1 MQTLVTEY
9 PPSIRSGS
17 CFSVYNLGL
26 PMSNWAAGPASMGS
40 LGSSSPQRRCAT
52 AGTDLS
58 NREGLAPNRLDGA
71 PCMRKQSSGCGETP
85 HADAVSE
92 EYAKRK
98 LQFISE
104 KYEELRK
111 LHHEHAAAEA
121 RSTEATLNSLKA
133 EARARSGQVDDVTGV
148 EERMQ
153 AQHVEAEA
161 KRSAAAW
168 RLQLVQSVLRLR
180 EVQVADLQHVQH
192 VQAASSPGRQS
203 AVWQDDRGIAR
214 RPRPPL
220 RPCEEPEAECQAE
233 TALPT
238 TSSRDVQVER
248 LCTRLAE
255 TSREVE
261 GRIGRLR
268 SSKRMAELIC
278 RQQQTAQKQ
287 AFAAS
292 AAAELLREAEAA
304 QDAVDEDQEPLKGL
318 GARPQDPLP
327 SAPVSCVQG
336 VAPSSP
342 SQAQAREEKE
352 LSQTVKP
359 PKPSKSVQA
368 LPEMWSL
375 VLEEIGRASQRLDWA
390 ERRGSAPSP
399 GSPSEAE
406 ACAECNDTA
415 SERIWQSDAELSQ
428 PASMMEAVP
437 QHLRAGSPSAWD
449 EESST
454 SASEASDHFAI
465 GEAYRPNPTDRI
477 DLALAAFLRHR
488 RNRLRR
494 SLFSRLA
501 HGLYRYGTR
510 RALLRLALCGRELEA
525 KEATD
530 SDSDAWEPLEEFA
543 RRVEREQSRLLRR
556 ARERAKV
563 FTLEYDLLCP
573 VALKH
578 SAGVLLLN
586 FVLRMWYTSMVAC
599 VMHIVAPRD
608 LPFATHSMIVENTLT
623 VSVREEDT
631 GILKEACPICLECF
645 QVGDKVRR
653 LPCMHLF
660 HVVGG
665 ESSHC
670 QGRHCNIDR
679 HLVLDKQCPVCK
691 TPIDVMER
699 MERESQREAQANSAN
714 SQASQPD
721 AGADGLSA
729 DRPAAEEPQIQ
740 APEAPAA
747 AGQTS
752 EEADTSGN
760 RSLEP
765 ALSPERLPE
774 QAAELERVVR
784 SLQSRWL
791 QIQDVVAGVQQMLH
805 YIEDS
810 QTALNA
816 ARSGASNVQGPDGAV
831 ETPQVA
837 PSPQP
842 EEAHVEAMDSPAA
855 PSAPGGAPEA
865 RPDELQVEIQFEVQA
880 PSMQAF
886 SHEQEVAC
894 FQLRKAAEKVAT
906 ACYHMPN
913 LYLDVSTS
921 QREPP
926 CCTWLSG
933 APWTLEARLRSIAR
947 SRSGFNSCSTGRR
960 LDTVRKPPVQVIVL
974 ARFSEDDSPEA
985 QGPIQ
990 FSGVPEWRGPAL
1002 RPPTVQ
1008 PSSQELDSSHES
1020 AQALGEQYMEHQML
1034 YRPSSCASSVHFA
1047 MASLLTAL
1055 SKDCKPPSTSSL
1067 HPTIALSRL
1076 DGLVKAHGEVPF
1088 DEMPEDDK
1096 IWYDRVLFHDHLLRG
1111 SFKFRGTA
1119 LLEHDLEVVSPAQ
1132 GLCQTDPVGAALPS
1146 VEEEEPLLISNPSCS
1161 KSRALQEALD
1171 AAGVKY
1177 RDRFYLQ
1184 APLSLSELETLS
1196 ARLEVKEGSPAGAL
1210 CRDTGL
1216 VEASAEEQ
1224 ILEAVADNA
1233 ELLQRPVLVKGRRA
1247 ALGRPCPED
1256 ATRLSRPMKGQS
1268 MARHRRRAHE
1278 QLGSPSPTR
1287 RRFAVPMSGDG
1298 GGLAFCRRQLPLR
1311 RVHPARDLGAG
1322 KSVHECTKHFRAA
1335 WPMAP
1340 VTAKSEAPCHDLH
1353 IGHGH
1358 GHPHHSPTPASPKK
1372 MFQRMARSLSREED
1386 ADRARRPKSDDAKIG
1401 ASKALRILDKMQD
1414 RCWCVTGA
1422 DHGELCIQN
1431 DSVYGAA
1438 VVLPQVARSCE
1449 WPGTLIAAVSRTYF
1463 YTFLNF
1469 ALQAFLLSMIAEEQ
1483 HFWYPFAGQ
1492 MHLCNYGA
1500 SMQDC
1505 PGAPNC
1511 VGPGGTALSYP
1522 RLYDYD
1528 IWSTRTFLKQS
1539 MQAVLHLVPE
1549 SIDHVDAG
1557 EYGME
1562 NFNCRCLCIFLF
1574 MLAVVDDLEDNVNL
1588 TRTLAMVPTS
1598 TASWIAFEVP
1608 DWGSKEDVKAMHDSE
1623 EKHFIRYE
1631 VSGMPLHW
1639 KLFNACFILLPKILL
1654 WLALVRSGVHYLM
1667 ETAGIVDVV
1676 VNAMALTFVL
1686 QVDEI
1691 VFQRLCSTVT
1701 KDIMS
1706 KLDARA
1712 LYDLDEVDKETDAE
1726 ALAYFNEVELRK
1738 GWKSVIFQIFPT
1750 RLFVIILCQCLFLLD
1765 YYISNCEKL
1774 TDGSWVSKDMH
1785 LPADM
1790 AYNPLSLMFGM
1801 LRARHSFLDD
1811 AEVVR
1816 SGNVHSTRKP
1826 AWRCAHKVESMPID
1840 ERAHAATPALAFL
1853 YKASHSR
1860 SCERDELGE
1869 RRCELAND
1877 RQKMITA
1884 TSAQSSSPCF
1894 CYPEEKTP
1902 APGSNSNVE
1911 PKAGKCVAELVV
1923 LMPYALYVHAYPVSA
1938 FGGTSTCARLGCD
1951 NASDDLAVIVTK
1963 CTMRHAKRFATCPI
1977 HSALRVPQ
1985 ADR

>member
-1 MQTLVTEY
+1 MF
-9 PPSIRSGS
+9 RSS
-17 CFSVYNLGL
+17 DLLFS
-26 PMSNWAAGPASMGS
+26 SDGPAGRLSQGQGRAAIGS
-40 LGSSSPQRRCAT
+40 QAEGKHLQYTRLKCGSS
-52 AGTDLS
+52 
-58 NREGLAPNRLDGA
+58 
-71 PCMRKQSSGCGETP
+71 
-85 HADAVSE
+85 
-92 EYAKRK
+92 
-98 LQFISE
+98 
-104 KYEELRK
+104 
-111 LHHEHAAAEA
+111 
-121 RSTEATLNSLKA
+121 
-133 EARARSGQVDDVTGV
+133 
-148 EERMQ
+148 
-153 AQHVEAEA
+153 
-161 KRSAAAW
+161 
-168 RLQLVQSVLRLR
+168 
-180 EVQVADLQHVQH
+180 
-192 VQAASSPGRQS
+192 
-203 AVWQDDRGIAR
+203 DRGR
-214 RPRPPL
+214 
-220 RPCEEPEAECQAE
+220 
-233 TALPT
+233 T
-238 TSSRDVQVER
+238 
-248 LCTRLAE
+248 
-255 TSREVE
+255 
-261 GRIGRLR
+261 
-268 SSKRMAELIC
+268 
-278 RQQQTAQKQ
+278 
-287 AFAAS
+287 
-292 AAAELLREAEAA
+292 
-304 QDAVDEDQEPLKGL
+304 
-318 GARPQDPLP
+318 
-327 SAPVSCVQG
+327 
-336 VAPSSP
+336 
-342 SQAQAREEKE
+342 
-352 LSQTVKP
+352 
-359 PKPSKSVQA
+359 
-368 LPEMWSL
+368 
-375 VLEEIGRASQRLDWA
+375 
-390 ERRGSAPSP
+390 
-399 GSPSEAE
+399 
-406 ACAECNDTA
+406 N
-415 SERIWQSDAELSQ
+415 
-428 PASMMEAVP
+428 
-437 QHLRAGSPSAWD
+437 
-449 EESST
+449 
-454 SASEASDHFAI
+454 
-465 GEAYRPNPTDRI
+465 
-477 DLALAAFLRHR
+477 
-488 RNRLRR
+488 
-494 SLFSRLA
+494 
-501 HGLYRYGTR
+501 
-510 RALLRLALCGRELEA
+510 
-525 KEATD
+525 
-530 SDSDAWEPLEEFA
+530 
-543 RRVEREQSRLLRR
+543 
-556 ARERAKV
+556 V

-699 MERESQREAQANSAN
+699 MEREAQANSAN

-721 AGADGLSA
+721 AGAEGLSV

-816 ARSGASNVQGPDGAV
+816 ARSGASNVQGPDGAAV
-831 ETPQVA
+831 ETRQVA

-842 EEAHVEAMDSPAA
+842 EEAHVETVDSPAA
-855 PSAPGGAPEA
+855 PSAPGGAPDA
-865 RPDELQVEIQFEVQA
+865 RPDELQVELQFEVQVDADPIEQRQTPEA
-880 PSMQAF
+880 PEPL
-886 SHEQEVAC
+886 EQTES
-894 FQLRKAAEKVAT
+894 AAPTSLAVSGEFGSNAATEPSSNEETICGRLALAMATVLVQTLVVQEGKVLLGRWK
-906 ACYHMPN
+906 PG
-913 LYLDVSTS
+913 
-921 QREPP
+921 
-926 CCTWLSG
+926 SG
-933 APWTLEARLRSIAR
+933 AFA
-947 SRSGFNSCSTGRR
+947 GRVTA
-960 LDTVRKPPVQVIVL
+960 LLGAATDPGV
-974 ARFSEDDSPEA
+974 SPEA
-985 QGPIQ
+985 AAVSTAASLGGSLKMTRLRRRGL
-990 FSGVPEWRGPAL
+990 FSF
-1002 RPPTVQ
+1002 
-1008 PSSQELDSSHES
+1008 QELDSRHES

-1034 YRPSSCASSVHFA
+1034 YRLQASEQFQLA
-1047 MASLLTAL
+1047 PN
-1055 SKDCKPPSTSSL
+1055 DRFEP
-1067 HPTIALSRL
+1067 I
-1076 DGLVKAHGEVPF
+1076 GWFGQGEVPF

-1096 IWYDRVLFHDHLLRG
+1096 IWYDRVLFHDNLLRG

-1196 ARLEVKEGSPAGAL
+1196 ARLEVKEGSAAGAL

-1224 ILEAVADNA
+1224 ILESVADNA

-1256 ATRLSRPMKGQS
+1256 ATRLSRPMNGQS
-1268 MARHRRRAHE
+1268 MARHRRRAHQ

-1287 RRFAVPMSGDG
+1287 RRSAVPMSGDG
-1298 GGLAFCRRQLPLR
+1298 VGLAFCRRQLPLR
-1311 RVHPARDLGAG
+1311 VPPAPNLPG
-1322 KSVHECTKHFRAA
+1322 KSVHECTKQFRAA

-1340 VTAKSEAPCHDLH
+1340 VTARSEAPCHDQHL
-1353 IGHGH
+1353 GHSH
-1358 GHPHHSPTPASPKK
+1358 GHPHHAPTPATPKK
-1372 MFQRMARSLSREED
+1372 TFHRIARNLSREDDTEGV
-1386 ADRARRPKSDDAKIG
+1386 RRPKSDDAKIG

-1449 WPGTLIAAVSRTYF
+1449 WPGTLIAAVSRTFF

-1539 MQAVLHLVPE
+1539 MQAVLHLAPE

-1574 MLAVVDDLEDNVNL
+1574 MLAVVDDLEDNINL

-1598 TASWIAFEVP
+1598 NASWIVFDVP

-1623 EKHFIRYE
+1623 EKDFIHYE

-1706 KLDARA
+1706 KLEPRA
-1712 LYDLDEVDKETDAE
+1712 MYDLDEVDKESDAE
-1726 ALAYFNEVELRK
+1726 ALAYFNEVELRR
-1738 GWKSVIFQIFPT
+1738 GWKSVLFQIFPM
-1750 RLFVIILCQCLFLLD
+1750 RMFIIILCQCLFLLD
-1765 YYISNCEKL
+1765 YYMSNCEKL
-1774 TDGSWVSKDMH
+1774 KDGSWVSKDMH
-1785 LPADM
+1785 LPVDM
-1790 AYNPLSLMFGM
+1790 TYSPLSLMFGM
-1801 LRARHSFLDD
+1801 LREQDTAFW
-1811 AEVVR
+1811 
-1816 SGNVHSTRKP
+1816 T
-1826 AWRCAHKVESMPID
+1826 MP
-1840 ERAHAATPALAFL
+1840 
-1853 YKASHSR
+1853 KS
-1860 SCERDELGE
+1860 
-1869 RRCELAND
+1869 
-1877 RQKMITA
+1877 
-1884 TSAQSSSPCF
+1884 
-1894 CYPEEKTP
+1894 
-1902 APGSNSNVE
+1902 
-1911 PKAGKCVAELVV
+1911 
-1923 LMPYALYVHAYPVSA
+1923 
-1938 FGGTSTCARLGCD
+1938 
-1951 NASDDLAVIVTK
+1951 
-1963 CTMRHAKRFATCPI
+1963 
-1977 HSALRVPQ
+1977 
-1985 ADR
+1985 